1 MNNKKLPLL
10 TVCLFAFVVIP
21 TAAMAGEGP
30 FTPEE
35 IRGKFRAMLFG
46 LNKEYNAV
54 PENERP
60 EGCVTFEVR
69 IQRDGLASWF
79 RRKEGEFHN
88 HGLLKKLEM
97 AVINRMDLPKERLK
111 EPQLAQQKLCFSH
124 EKGVTL
130 PPGEDAPPPPPK
142 KTEELMEDEHEGVS
156 NRAWLE
162 SLMATEGQP
171 VEETKRAPETQSM
184 PQGTLMAP

>member
-1 MNNKKLPLL
+1 MTRPPLAPLL
-10 TVCLFAFVVIP
+10 
-21 TAAMAGEGP
+21 AALLLSLAPITGVAGTGP

-35 IRGKFRAMLFG
+35 LRAKFRAMLFG

-54 PENERP
+54 PAAERP

-79 RRKEGEFHN
+79 RRKDGDFAN

-97 AVINRMDLPKERLK
+97 AVINRMDLPKERLQ
-111 EPQLAQQKLCFSH
+111 EPQLALQRLCFSH

-142 KTEELMEDEHEGVS
+142 KTEELMDEQHEGLS
-156 NRAWLE
+156 NREWLE
-162 SLMATEGQP
+162 SLMANEGKP
-171 VEETKRAPETQSM
+171 AEEAGRTPETQSL
-184 PQGTLMAP
+184 PQGTLTSP

>member
-1 MNNKKLPLL
+1 MNKILLLAASLLAFIALPG
-10 TVCLFAFVVIP
+10 FV
-21 TAAMAGEGP
+21 AAGEGP

-46 LNKEYNAV
+46 LNKEYTAV
-54 PENERP
+54 AMEDRP

-69 IQRDGLASWF
+69 IQRDGMASWF

-88 HGLLKKLEM
+88 HSLLKKLEM

-111 EPQLAQQKLCFSH
+111 EPQLALQKLCFSH

-171 VEETKRAPETQSM
+171 VEETKRSPETQSL
-184 PQGTLMAP
+184 PQGTLTSP